1 MVGLQHIS
9 NGAVSFLKAPLVL
22 PVGNAE
28 TIVNSLKPFHKPHDA
43 DGVRAAA
50 QTGFLHGYDGGSVC
64 GGSVGGP
71 GFGSQIEQLG
81 IVTGVKAG
89 LAAIPVVGGAL
100 SGLAGLV
107 TAPFAHHKQAV
118 KTENATLCAA
128 VPDAN
133 NFLRGIDAA
142 LAQGQIDRATAV
154 QLMEQGYQNWL
165 PEIAGIIKEGG
176 NTCNAA
182 CIMRKQFRA
191 AIEKRKQDYAIVD
204 AQTASASQNILHGVS
219 NAVRG
224 VADALGFGNGGVS
237 ASDGSPSGSALV
249 QAGLTPARQT
259 SLAMTLMVGGV
270 LVLGVFWFEFIRR
283 AKK

>member
-9 NGAVSFLKAPLVL
+9 NGAVSYLKAPLVL

-50 QTGFLHGYDGGSVC
+50 QTGFLHGYENC
-64 GGSVGGP
+64 GGNIGGGP
-71 GFGSQIEQLG
+71 GIG
-81 IVTGVKAG
+81 TGLIGAG
-89 LAAIPVVGGAL
+89 LGAIPVVGGTL
-100 SGLAGLV
+100 QKVFGIFG
-107 TAPFAHHKQAV
+107 AHHAQAV
-118 KTENATLCAA
+118 KNENATLCQA
-128 VPDAN
+128 VPEAN
-133 NFLRGIDAA
+133 AFLRSIDAA

-154 QLMEQGYQNWL
+154 QLLEQGYQNWL
-165 PEIAGIIKEGG
+165 PEIRGILKEGG

-191 AIEKRKQDYAIVD
+191 AIEKRKQDYAIID

-224 VADALGFGNGGVS
+224 VADALGFGNGEGAS
-237 ASDGSPSGSALV
+237 ASDGSPSGSTALV